1 MTRTK
6 AVLRLGVAALFMVAM
21 VSGSAA
27 ASLTVADASQPT
39 DGGTVTFDVT
49 TDDHDD
55 ECETRLSDADGD
67 GDPEL
72 IIDCNG

>member
-39 DGGTVTFDVT
+39 DDGTVTFDVT

-55 ECETRLSDADGD
+55 DCEITE
-67 GDPEL
+67 GDPDDDGQSEI
-72 IIDCNG
+72 IIDCK